1 MRESKTLKIIV
12 YAMDVD
18 LQTMPTFLQ
27 TGGNR
32 ISGSLFL
39 NLHILR
45 DDKAYLSFSTP
56 NLILDLTVPSDKS
69 SRSAIST

>member
-1 MRESKTLKIIV
+1 MIASYIV
-12 YAMDVD
+12 YAMEVD
-18 LQTMPTFLQ
+18 LQTMPTFSQ
-27 TGGNR
+27 AGGNR
-32 ISGSLFL
+32 SSGSLFL